1 MSKAS
6 NIKDSKHN
14 MRHKQAPKREIEGD
28 RIYNN
33 KQIAKF
39 INYLMKDGKK
49 TVAQNVLYA
58 TFDLISKKEADPIA
72 VFEKALNNVGPK
84 QEVKAKRVGGASY
97 QIPME
102 VRPERRAAL
111 AMKWIVDAARARSN
125 KDYKVFEEKLAAE
138 LTDASQEQ
146 GEAIKKRD
154 SILRM
159 AQANRAFSH
168 FKW

>member
-1 MSKAS
+1 
-6 NIKDSKHN
+6 
-14 MRHKQAPKREIEGD
+14 MRHKQAPKRDIEGD
-28 RIYNN
+28 LIYNN

-39 INYLMKDGKK
+39 INYLMRDGKK

-58 TFDLISKKEADPIA
+58 TFDLISKKETDPLA
-72 VFEKALNNVGPK
+72 TFEKALSNVGPK

-102 VRPERRAAL
+102 VRPERRASL
-111 AMKWIVDAARARSN
+111 AMKWIVDAARSRSN
-125 KDYKVFEEKLAAE
+125 KEYKVFEEKLAAE
-138 LTDASQEQ
+138 LMDAAAEQ
-146 GEAIKKRD
+146 GEAIRKRD
-154 SILRM
+154 AVLRM

>member
-1 MSKAS
+1 
-6 NIKDSKHN
+6 
-14 MRHKQAPKREIEGD
+14 MRHKQAVKRVIEGD
-28 RIYNN
+28 SVYNN

-49 TVAQNVLYA
+49 TVAQNVVYA
-58 TFDLISKKEADPIA
+58 AFDLITKSKADPIA
-72 VFEKALNNVGPK
+72 TFEKALDNVGPK
-84 QEVKAKRVGGASY
+84 QEVKAKRVGGANY

-102 VRPERRAAL
+102 VRPERKASL
-111 AMKWIVDAARARSN
+111 AMRWIVDAARARSN
-125 KDYKVFEEKLAAE
+125 KDFRVFEAKLAAE
-138 LTDASQEQ
+138 LMDAANEQ

-159 AQANRAFSH
+159 AQANRAFGH

>member
-1 MSKAS
+1 
-6 NIKDSKHN
+6 
-14 MRHKQAPKREIEGD
+14 MRHKQAPRRDIEGD
-28 RIYNN
+28 RVYSN

-49 TVAQNVLYA
+49 TVAQSVLYA
-58 TFDLISKKEADPIA
+58 AFDLISKRQADPVIT
-72 VFEKALNNVGPK
+72 FEKALNNVGPK

-102 VRPERRAAL
+102 VRPERRASL
-111 AMKWIVDAARARSN
+111 AMQWIVDAARSRSN

-138 LTDASQEQ
+138 LLDASNEQ
-146 GEAIKKRD
+146 GEAVKKRD
-154 SILRM
+154 AVLRM

>member
-1 MSKAS
+1 
-6 NIKDSKHN
+6 
-14 MRHKQAPKREIEGD
+14 MRHKQAPKRDVEGD
-28 RIYNN
+28 LIYKN

-49 TVAQNVLYA
+49 TVAQNVFYA
-58 TFDLISKKEADPIA
+58 AFDLISKKEIDPL
-72 VFEKALNNVGPK
+72 VTLEKALNNVGPK

-102 VRPERRAAL
+102 VRPERRASL
-111 AMKWIVDAARARSN
+111 AMRWIVDAARARSN

-138 LTDASQEQ
+138 LMDAANEQ

>member
-1 MSKAS
+1 
-6 NIKDSKHN
+6 
-14 MRHKQAPKREIEGD
+14 MRHKQAPKRDIEGD
-28 RIYNN
+28 LVYKN

-39 INYLMKDGKK
+39 INYLMRDGKK

-58 TFDLISKKEADPIA
+58 TFDLITKKDADPIA
-72 VFEKALNNVGPK
+72 TLERALNNVGPK

-102 VRPERRAAL
+102 VRPERRVSL
-111 AMKWIVDAARARSN
+111 AMRWIVDAARARSN

-138 LTDASQEQ
+138 LLDASQEQ

-154 SILRM
+154 AVLRM

>member
-1 MSKAS
+1 
-6 NIKDSKHN
+6 
-14 MRHKQAPKREIEGD
+14 MRHKQAPRREIEGD
-28 RIYNN
+28 LIYKN

-49 TVAQNVLYA
+49 TVAQNVLYS
-58 TFDLISKKEADPIA
+58 TFELLSKKEVDPIST
-72 VFEKALNNVGPK
+72 FEKALLNVGPK

-102 VRPERRAAL
+102 VRPERRNAL
-111 AMKWIVDAARARSN
+111 AMRWIVDAARKRSN

-138 LTDASQEQ
+138 LLDASNEQ
-146 GEAIKKRD
+146 GEAVRKRD
-154 SILRM
+154 AALRM

>member
-1 MSKAS
+1 
-6 NIKDSKHN
+6 
-14 MRHKQAPKREIEGD
+14 
-28 RIYNN
+28 
-33 KQIAKF
+33 
-39 INYLMKDGKK
+39 
-49 TVAQNVLYA
+49 LYA
-58 TFDLISKKEADPIA
+58 TFDLISKRNADPVM
-72 VFEKALNNVGPK
+72 VFEKALINVGPK

-102 VRPERRAAL
+102 VRPERRVSL
-111 AMKWIVDAARARSN
+111 AMRWIVDAARARSN

-138 LTDASQEQ
+138 LLDASQEQ

-154 SILRM
+154 AVLRM

>member
-1 MSKAS
+1 MLF
-6 NIKDSKHN
+6 NIKYEF
-14 MRHKQAPKREIEGD
+14 MRHKQAPRRDIEGD
-28 RIYNN
+28 RIYGN

-39 INYLMKDGKK
+39 INYLMRDGKK
-49 TVAQNVLYA
+49 TVAQNVLYT
-58 TFDLISKKEADPIA
+58 TFDLITKKEQDPIA
-72 VFEKALNNVGPK
+72 IFESALNNVGPK

-102 VRPERRAAL
+102 VRPERRASL
-111 AMKWIVDAARARSN
+111 AMRWIVDAARKRSN

-138 LTDASQEQ
+138 LMDASNQM

-154 SILRM
+154 SVTRM

>member
-1 MSKAS
+1 
-6 NIKDSKHN
+6 
-14 MRHKQAPKREIEGD
+14 MRHKQAPRREIEGD
-28 RIYNN
+28 LVYKN

-39 INYLMKDGKK
+39 INYLMHDGKK
-49 TVAQNVLYA
+49 TVARNVLYA
-58 TFDLISKKEADPIA
+58 TFDLISKKIADPIA
-72 VFEKALNNVGPK
+72 TFEKAISNVGPK

-102 VRPERRAAL
+102 VRPERRVSL
-111 AMKWIVDAARARSN
+111 AMRWIVDSARKRSN

-138 LTDASQEQ
+138 LMDASNEQ

-154 SILRM
+154 AVLRM

>member
-1 MSKAS
+1 
-6 NIKDSKHN
+6 
-14 MRHKQAPKREIEGD
+14 MRHKQAPKRDIQGD
-28 RIYNN
+28 AVYNN

-58 TFDLISKKEADPIA
+58 SFDLITKNKIDPI
-72 VFEKALNNVGPK
+72 VTFEKALDKVGPK
-84 QEVKAKRVGGASY
+84 QEVKAKRVGGANY

-102 VRPERRAAL
+102 VRPERRVSL
-111 AMKWIVDAARARSN
+111 AMKWIVEAARKRSN

-138 LTDASQEQ
+138 LIDASNEL

-159 AQANRAFSH
+159 AQANRAFGH

>member
-1 MSKAS
+1 
-6 NIKDSKHN
+6 
-14 MRHKQAPKREIEGD
+14 MRHKQAPKRDIEGD
-28 RIYNN
+28 LIYKN

-39 INYLMKDGKK
+39 INYLMRDGKK

-58 TFDLISKKEADPIA
+58 TFDLITKREADPITT
-72 VFEKALNNVGPK
+72 FENALSNVGPK

-102 VRPERRAAL
+102 VRPERRASL
-111 AMKWIVDAARARSN
+111 AMKWIVDAARKRSN

-138 LTDASQEQ
+138 LMDAANEQ

-154 SILRM
+154 AVLRM

>member
-1 MSKAS
+1 
-6 NIKDSKHN
+6 
-14 MRHKQAPKREIEGD
+14 MRHKQAPRRIIDGD
-28 RIYNN
+28 TVYNN

-58 TFDLISKKEADPIA
+58 TFDLITRKQADPIA
-72 VFEKALNNVGPK
+72 TFEKALNNVGPK
-84 QEVKAKRVGGASY
+84 QEVKAKRVGGANY

-111 AMKWIVDAARARSN
+111 AMKWIVEAARKRSN
-125 KDYKVFEEKLAAE
+125 KDFKVFEEKLAAE
-138 LTDASQEQ
+138 LIDAANEQ

-154 SILRM
+154 SVLRM
-159 AQANRAFSH
+159 AQANRAFGH

>member
-1 MSKAS
+1 
-6 NIKDSKHN
+6 
-14 MRHKQAPKREIEGD
+14 MRHKQAPRRDID
-28 RIYNN
+28 PDTIYNN

-58 TFDLISKKEADPIA
+58 TFDLITKKQADPIA
-72 VFEKALNNVGPK
+72 IFEKALSNVGPK
-84 QEVKAKRVGGASY
+84 QEVKAKRVGGANY

-111 AMKWIVDAARARSN
+111 AMKWIVEAARKRSN
-125 KDYKVFEEKLAAE
+125 KDFRVFEEKLAAE
-138 LTDASQEQ
+138 LMDASAEQ

-154 SILRM
+154 SVLRM

>member
-1 MSKAS
+1 
-6 NIKDSKHN
+6 
-14 MRHKQAPKREIEGD
+14 MRHKQAPKRDIQGD
-28 RIYNN
+28 AVYNN

-58 TFDLISKKEADPIA
+58 TFDLITKSKADPIA
-72 VFEKALNNVGPK
+72 TFEKALDSVGPK
-84 QEVKAKRVGGASY
+84 QEVKAKRVGGANY

-102 VRPERRAAL
+102 VRPERRIAL
-111 AMKWIVDAARARSN
+111 AMKWIVEAARKRSN

-138 LTDASQEQ
+138 LMDASNEQ

-154 SILRM
+154 SVLRM
-159 AQANRAFSH
+159 AQANRAFGH

>member
-1 MSKAS
+1 
-6 NIKDSKHN
+6 
-14 MRHKQAPKREIEGD
+14 MRHKQAPRREIEGD
-28 RIYNN
+28 LIYKN

-39 INYLMKDGKK
+39 INYLMHDGKK

-58 TFDLISKKEADPIA
+58 TFDLISKKNADPIA
-72 VFEKALNNVGPK
+72 TFEKAINNVGPK

-102 VRPERRAAL
+102 VRPERRVSL
-111 AMKWIVDAARARSN
+111 AMRWIVDAARKRSN

-138 LTDASQEQ
+138 LMDASNEQ

-154 SILRM
+154 AVLRM

>member
-1 MSKAS
+1 
-6 NIKDSKHN
+6 
-14 MRHKQAPKREIEGD
+14 MRHKQAPKRDIEGD
-28 RIYNN
+28 LIYKN
-33 KQIAKF
+33 KQVAKF
-39 INYLMKDGKK
+39 INYLMRDGKK

-58 TFDLISKKEADPIA
+58 TFDFLSKKNADPITT
-72 VFEKALNNVGPK
+72 FEKALINVGPK

-102 VRPERRAAL
+102 VGPERRVSL
-111 AMKWIVDAARARSN
+111 AVRWIVDAARARSN

-138 LTDASQEQ
+138 LMDAAKEQ
-146 GEAIKKRD
+146 GEAVKKRD
-154 SILRM
+154 AVLRM

>member
-1 MSKAS
+1 
-6 NIKDSKHN
+6 
-14 MRHKQAPKREIEGD
+14 MRHKQAPRREIDGD
-28 RIYNN
+28 AIYNN
-33 KQIAKF
+33 KQVAKF
-39 INYLMKDGKK
+39 INYLMRDGKK

-58 TFDLISKKEADPIA
+58 AFNLITKKELDPIA
-72 VFEKALNNVGPK
+72 TFEKALDSVGPK

-102 VRPERRAAL
+102 VRPERRASL
-111 AMKWIVDAARARSN
+111 AMKWIVESARKRSN
-125 KDYKVFEEKLAAE
+125 KDYKIFEEKLAAE
-138 LTDASQEQ
+138 LMDAASEQ

-154 SILRM
+154 SVLRM

>member
-1 MSKAS
+1 
-6 NIKDSKHN
+6 
-14 MRHKQAPKREIEGD
+14 MRHKQAPRREIEGD
-28 RIYNN
+28 LVYKN

-39 INYLMKDGKK
+39 INYLMHDGKK

-58 TFDLISKKEADPIA
+58 TFDLISKKNADPIA
-72 VFEKALNNVGPK
+72 TFEKAINNVGPK

-102 VRPERRAAL
+102 VRPERRVSL
-111 AMKWIVDAARARSN
+111 AMRWIVDAARKRSN

-138 LTDASQEQ
+138 LMDASNEQ

-154 SILRM
+154 AVLRM

>member
-1 MSKAS
+1 
-6 NIKDSKHN
+6 
-14 MRHKQAPKREIEGD
+14 MRHKQAPRRDIEAD
-28 RIYNN
+28 SVYNN

-49 TVAQNVLYA
+49 SVAKGVLYA
-58 TFDLISKKEADPIA
+58 AFDLITKNKMEPIA

-97 QIPME
+97 QIPMD
-102 VRPERRAAL
+102 VRPERRASL
-111 AMKWIVDAARARSN
+111 AMRWIVDAARKRSN
-125 KDYKVFEEKLAAE
+125 KDYKVFEEKLATE
-138 LTDASQEQ
+138 LMDASNEQ

-154 SILRM
+154 AILRM
-159 AQANRAFSH
+159 AQANRAFGH

>member
-1 MSKAS
+1 
-6 NIKDSKHN
+6 
-14 MRHKQAPKREIEGD
+14 MRHKQAPRREIEGD
-28 RIYNN
+28 LVYKN

-39 INYLMKDGKK
+39 INYLMHDGKK

-58 TFDLISKKEADPIA
+58 TFDLISKKNADPIA
-72 VFEKALNNVGPK
+72 TFEKAISNVGPK

-102 VRPERRAAL
+102 VRPERRASL
-111 AMKWIVDAARARSN
+111 AMRWIVDSARKRSN
-125 KDYKVFEEKLAAE
+125 KDYKVFEEKLSAE
-138 LTDASQEQ
+138 LMDASNEQ

-154 SILRM
+154 AVLRM

>member
-1 MSKAS
+1 
-6 NIKDSKHN
+6 
-14 MRHKQAPKREIEGD
+14 MRHKAAPRREINGD
-28 RIYNN
+28 TVFNN

-49 TVAQNVLYA
+49 TVAQNVVYA
-58 TFDLISKKEADPIA
+58 AFELITAKKADPIA
-72 VFEKALNNVGPK
+72 TFEKALNNVGPK

-111 AMKWIVDAARARSN
+111 AMRWIVDAARARSN
-125 KDYKVFEEKLAAE
+125 KDYRVFEEKLAAE
-138 LTDASQEQ
+138 LMDASNEQ

-154 SILRM
+154 SVLRM
-159 AQANRAFSH
+159 AVANRAFGH

>member
-1 MSKAS
+1 
-6 NIKDSKHN
+6 
-14 MRHKQAPKREIEGD
+14 MRHKQAPKRDIEGD
-28 RIYNN
+28 FVYNN

-58 TFDLISKKEADPIA
+58 TFDLISKNKADPVL

-84 QEVKAKRVGGASY
+84 QEVKAKRVGGANY

-102 VRPERRAAL
+102 VRQERRASL
-111 AMKWIVDAARARSN
+111 AMRWIVDSARKRSN

-138 LTDASQEQ
+138 LIDASNEQ

-154 SILRM
+154 AVLRM

>member
-1 MSKAS
+1 
-6 NIKDSKHN
+6 
-14 MRHKQAPKREIEGD
+14 MRHKQAPKRDIEGD
-28 RIYNN
+28 LIYKN
-33 KQIAKF
+33 KQVAKF
-39 INYLMKDGKK
+39 INYLMRDGKK
-49 TVAQNVLYA
+49 TIAQNVLYA
-58 TFDLISKKEADPIA
+58 TFNLLSKKDADPVM
-72 VFEKALNNVGPK
+72 VFEKALSNVGPR

-102 VRPERRAAL
+102 VRPERRLSL
-111 AMKWIVDAARARSN
+111 AMRWIADAARARSN

-138 LTDASQEQ
+138 LMDAANEQ

>member
-1 MSKAS
+1 
-6 NIKDSKHN
+6 
-14 MRHKQAPKREIEGD
+14 MRHKQAPRRDIEAD
-28 RIYNN
+28 LIHNN

-49 TVAQNVLYA
+49 TVAQDLLYS
-58 TFDLISKKEADPIA
+58 TFELLSKKNLEPLAT
-72 VFEKALNNVGPK
+72 FEKALGNVGPR

-111 AMKWIVDAARARSN
+111 AMRWIIDAARKRSN
-125 KDYKVFEEKLAAE
+125 KEYKIFEEKLAAE
-138 LTDASQEQ
+138 LMDAAVEQ
-146 GEAIKKRD
+146 GEAVKKRD
-154 SILRM
+154 AVLRM